1 MNFWY
6 LLLFN
11 LLGCAVFGA
20 ADWFTNRKKPD
31 FSFQNLWIGYAITFA
46 IFAVLG
52 YFIEQRVVQGILFFL
67 APGFGSRI
75 VKVIGARKQ

>member
-11 LLGCAVFGA
+11 LLGCAVFGGI
-20 ADWFTNRKKPD
+20 DWFTKRKQPD
-31 FSFQNLWIGYAITFA
+31 FSFQNLWIGYAITFV

-52 YFIEQRVVQGILFFL
+52 YFIEQREVQAILFFL
-67 APGFGSRI
+67 CPGLGTRI
-75 VKVIGARKQ
+75 VKLLGARKQ